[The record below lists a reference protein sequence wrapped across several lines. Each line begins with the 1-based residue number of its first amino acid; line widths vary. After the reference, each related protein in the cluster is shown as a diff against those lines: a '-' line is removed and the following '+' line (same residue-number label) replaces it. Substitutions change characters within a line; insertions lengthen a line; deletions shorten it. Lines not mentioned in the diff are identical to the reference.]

1 MAADRPAMEALLSNV
16 LELKNKE
23 NMESSSF
30 LALLSM
36 VNLMGLIELINEE
49 SGKPQARKQGDLL
62 LPFGRV
68 PVNKG

>member
-1 MAADRPAMEALLSNV
+1 MAPDRPAMEALLSNV
-16 LELKNKE
+16 LALKNKE
-23 NMESSSF
+23 DMESSSF

-49 SGKPQARKQGDLL
+49 SGKPRARKQGDLL

-68 PVNKG
+68 PANKG